1 MIKRIT
7 KEERDYLR
15 GWVNRLIQ
23 ERIEFVETC
32 KATGLKVTSFEDALQ
47 VLKRSPRKE

>member
-1 MIKRIT
+1 MKRIT
-7 KEERDYLR
+7 KAEREYLCA
-15 GWVNRLIQ
+15 WMNRLIQ

-32 KATGLKVTSFEDALQ
+32 KASGLTVTTFEDALA